1 MSAGFHQPFR
11 RATRLAFPSLVA
23 VVIGCSSDAS
33 GPSAPPAN
41 LTLAVIDSGYDF
53 PIQVIA
59 PPGDTSRLMVLERGG
74 RVVLRKNG
82 VRLDSA
88 YVNLTGLTGVP
99 GVAREY
105 GVLSIAFHPQ
115 YATNR
120 RLFAYLLDQN
130 EDTKLIELTATADF
144 DHASAVP
151 VRTILQ
157 FSQPSYAIHYG
168 GTVAFGK
175 DGLLYLA
182 TGDGETGAVP
192 TSPAQDS
199 TSLLGKMLRV
209 DVDGGAPYAVP
220 ASNPFVGR
228 PGWRGEIYHLG
239 LRNPFRWSVDRETGD
254 FWWGDVGED
263 SWEEVDFAA
272 AGVGGLNFGWPYREG
287 NACWIPAT
295 GCPSVGL
302 TAPAYEYSHREGC
315 SVIGGVVYR
324 GSALPGRKGTYL
336 FGDFCRNTFRS
347 LTRSATGTI
356 SDVTVWAPA
365 IPADNVAGFGE
376 DAQAEVY
383 IAMASGRVYRV
394 VAEE

>member
-1 MSAGFHQPFR
+1 MSAGPQQPAR
-11 RATRLAFPSLVA
+11 RAFHLALPCLVA
-23 VVIGCSSDAS
+23 VALGCGSDAA
-33 GPSAPPAN
+33 GPSAPPPN
-41 LTLAVIDSGYDF
+41 LSLAAIDSGYDF

-88 YVNLTGLTGVP
+88 FVNLTGLTGTP

-120 RLFAYLLDQN
+120 RLFAYLIDQN
-130 EDTKLIELTATADF
+130 EDTRLIELTATPSF
-144 DHASAVP
+144 DHASPVP

-168 GTVAFGK
+168 GTVTFGR

-199 TSLLGKMLRV
+199 TSLLGKMLRIG
-209 DVDGGAPYAVP
+209 VDGAAPYAIP
-220 ASNPFVGR
+220 GSNPFVGR
-228 PGWRGEIYHLG
+228 PGWRGEIYHVG
-239 LRNPFRWSVDRETGD
+239 LRNPYRWSVDRQTGD
-254 FWWGDVGED
+254 LWWGDVGED
-263 SWEEVDFAA
+263 SWEEVNFSA
-272 AGVGGLNFGWPYREG
+272 AGVGGLNYGWPYREG
-287 NACWIPAT
+287 NACWIPAA
-295 GCPSVGL
+295 GCPSAGL
-302 TAPAYEYSHREGC
+302 TSPVYEYSHSEGC

-324 GSALPGRKGTYL
+324 GSAIPGRQGTYL

-347 LTRSATGTI
+347 LTRSSSGTV
-356 SDVTVWAPA
+356 SAVTVWAPT
-365 IPADNVAGFGE
+365 IPADNLAGFGE
-376 DAQAEVY
+376 DADGEVY
-383 IAMASGRVYRV
+383 IAMASGRVYKV
-394 VAEE
+394 VAE

>member
-1 MSAGFHQPFR
+1 MSAGSRQPFG
-11 RATRLAFPSLVA
+11 RAIRLALPILLGVA
-23 VVIGCSSDAS
+23 AGCASDAS
-33 GPSAPPAN
+33 GPSAPPAD
-41 LTLAVIDSGYDF
+41 LTLAAIDSGYDF

-74 RVVLRKNG
+74 RVMLRKNG
-82 VRLDSA
+82 VRVDSA
-88 YVNLTGLTGVP
+88 FVNLSGLTGVP

-120 RLFAYLLDQN
+120 RLFAYLIDQN
-130 EDTKLIELTATADF
+130 EDTRLIELTASASF
-144 DHASAVP
+144 DHASPVP

-168 GTVAFGK
+168 GTVTFGK

-182 TGDGETGAVP
+182 TGDGETGAVL

-199 TSLLGKMLRV
+199 TSLLGKMLRIS
-209 DVDGGAPYAVP
+209 VDGATPYGIP
-220 ASNPFVGR
+220 GDNPFVGR

-239 LRNPFRWSVDRETGD
+239 LRNPYRWSVDRQTGD
-254 FWWGDVGED
+254 LWWGDVGED
-263 SWEEVDFAA
+263 NWEEINFSR
-272 AGVGGLNFGWPYREG
+272 AGVGGLNYGWPYREG
-287 NACWIPAT
+287 NDCWIPAT
-295 GCPSVGL
+295 DCPSAGL
-302 TAPAYEYSHREGC
+302 TAPLHAYSHADGC

-324 GSALPGRKGTYL
+324 GSAIPGRKGTYL

-347 LTRSATGTI
+347 MTRSSTGTV
-356 SDVTVWAPA
+356 SDVTVWSPA

-376 DAQAEVY
+376 DAHGEVY
-383 IAMASGRVYRV
+383 IAMASGRVYKL
-394 VAEE
+394 VAE